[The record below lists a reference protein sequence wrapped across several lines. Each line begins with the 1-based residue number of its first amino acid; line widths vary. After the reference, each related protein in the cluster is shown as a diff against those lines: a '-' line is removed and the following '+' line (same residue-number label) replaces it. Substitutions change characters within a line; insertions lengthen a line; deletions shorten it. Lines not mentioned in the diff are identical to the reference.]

1 MTALPRGPRS
11 LLRALVDTYL
21 GDPLA
26 LQLRMQRQ
34 YGDPFTAPTP
44 LGPTVITG
52 NPEGIKTLLTADGEV
67 YQSAVGGTL
76 DIFPGRGEG
85 SLFLLAGEKHR
96 AARKLLAPPFHG
108 ARMRAYGML
117 IRDIVRRWIGRW
129 RPGETFCV
137 LDTMQAI
144 TLDVIIQAIFGV
156 AGSERVEQ
164 FHRQVVDSFAA
175 FVPSIIVLKRLRRNF
190 FPPWVRFQSRFT
202 DLQRMI
208 MEHAAARRADP
219 QGHEDILSL
228 LLQARYDDGSALS
241 EKELFSQLL
250 TFVFAGHETT
260 AVSLAWA
267 LYYLHRSPE
276 SLARLR
282 AELLPL
288 RPALEP
294 EAVAKLPLLE
304 AVCNETLRLQPIIPM
319 VRRRL
324 ARPLSLLGSEL
335 PAGTQLGIGAYLAH
349 MRPEIFPEPL
359 TFRPERFLSRTYSP
373 YEYLPFGGGIRRC
386 LGAAFALYEMKLALA
401 ITLSSCELE
410 LLETRPVPTRM
421 RGATLGPKG
430 GIAMRLTRAL

>member
-129 RPGETFCV
+129 RPGETFYV

-208 MEHAAARRADP
+208 MEHAAARRPIRRAMRT
-219 QGHEDILSL
+219 S
-228 LLQARYDDGSALS
+228 SACS
-241 EKELFSQLL
+241 CRR
-250 TFVFAGHETT
+250 AMTT
-260 AVSLAWA
+260 AAPSLK
-267 LYYLHRSPE
+267 RS
-276 SLARLR
+276 
-282 AELLPL
+282 
-288 RPALEP
+288 
-294 EAVAKLPLLE
+294 
-304 AVCNETLRLQPIIPM
+304 C
-319 VRRRL
+319 
-324 ARPLSLLGSEL
+324 
-335 PAGTQLGIGAYLAH
+335 
-349 MRPEIFPEPL
+349 
-359 TFRPERFLSRTYSP
+359 SRS
-373 YEYLPFGGGIRRC
+373 F
-386 LGAAFALYEMKLALA
+386 
-401 ITLSSCELE
+401 
-410 LLETRPVPTRM
+410 
-421 RGATLGPKG
+421 
-430 GIAMRLTRAL
+430 